1 MTKVKKIDD
10 AVADAGDSDSP
21 LRISTIIQQHQV
33 GELGAA
39 AVMAEHGLKPSDR
52 LEPQRFLQMIA
63 EWKSLPARRN

>member
-1 MTKVKKIDD
+1 MAKVKKIDD
-10 AVADAGDSDSP
+10 AVESVESDSP

-33 GELGAA
+33 SELEAA

-63 EWKSLPARRN
+63 EWKNLPARRN